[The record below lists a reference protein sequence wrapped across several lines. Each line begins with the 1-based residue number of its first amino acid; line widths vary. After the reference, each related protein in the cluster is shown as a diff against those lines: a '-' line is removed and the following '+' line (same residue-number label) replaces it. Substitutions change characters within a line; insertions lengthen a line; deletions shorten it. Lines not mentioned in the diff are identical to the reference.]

1 MEVIIANVFGTISA
15 LILIYMGT
23 IKEKNSVLKYQISQ
37 VTFGSLCDLILG
49 GIPSVIT
56 NILTIIRNVLVTN
69 KKFNRLYMI
78 ILILLSILLIIP
90 LNSLGIIGY
99 IPLANFVFYTIF
111 VDTND
116 NIIFKYVFIISMITW
131 VIYDLLIKAYTSSLV
146 DLFTVIAA
154 IITLIKMIKDK
165 RNTGNN

>member
-56 NILTIIRNVLVTN
+56 NILTIIRNVLVAN

-111 VDTND
+111 VDTDD

-131 VIYDLLIKAYTSSLV
+131 VIYDLLIKAYTSSLF